1 MRKSIGV
8 KILGLVAILLLT
20 GLASSITGTFLVRNM
35 NEKAQI
41 IANDNMDAVT
51 LLFNTARSVERVQKF
66 VNSSSEDS
74 NSEAEAA
81 TTAFAELK
89 DVLSVF
95 DDDEIMSA
103 FHSYQEAYAAYVQ
116 AASQMG
122 RMMPDMVQQAVGDA
136 ANDGTGGM
144 EDAAVRNTEM
154 DEAAAKLD
162 SAYGNLYTLIRTEV
176 VAASDTLNAQYQF
189 STILNYG
196 IVIFILL
203 LGAVI
208 VAVTLVALINPIK
221 AANSQLNE
229 IMVEIDGGKGDL
241 SKRLITRNQDEIGSL
256 VFGINTFLDKLQSI
270 MQKIQSK
277 SESLGVSVEI
287 VLDQVSESEQ
297 SVNDFSATMQQ
308 LAAGMEEVS
317 ATSEQLSSGVNQI
330 FDSIKYMNN
339 QVKDG
344 KNLSQDIEIRSKE
357 FSESAENSK
366 QSTNDIVTE
375 LKEGLNASIEKSKSV
390 IKIQELTNE
399 ILNISSQTNLLAL
412 NASIEAARAG
422 DVGKGFA
429 VVAEEIRSLAENSR
443 NTANNIQNISN
454 LVTESVEKLADNS
467 KRMLDYVDTS
477 ILTDYDNFVRI
488 LEKYSV
494 DSKRLNEILEEFSTN
509 TSGLEATMGEMN
521 NGISEIANTIDES
534 TKGITNTAALT
545 SDLVSSIAL
554 ITDKTKES
562 KIVGEELQSEVSV
575 FEKI

>member
-20 GLASSITGTFLVRNM
+20 ALAGSITSTFLIRSM

-74 NSEAEAA
+74 NSEAEEAA
-81 TTAFAELK
+81 TAFEELEE
-89 DVLSVF
+89 VLSVF
-95 DDDEIMSA
+95 DNEQIMSA
-103 FHSYQEAYAAYVQ
+103 LHIYQEAYTAYVQ

-122 RMMPDMVQQAVGDA
+122 RMMPDTAQQEAGDA
-136 ANDGTGGM
+136 LGGM
-144 EDAAVRNTEM
+144 EDMAAQNTEM
-154 DEAAAKLD
+154 DEAAIQLD
-162 SAYGNLYTLIRTEV
+162 NAYGDLYTLIRTEV
-176 VAASDTLNAQYQF
+176 VAASDMLNAQYQF
-189 STILNYG
+189 STVLNYG
-196 IVIFILL
+196 IIAFILL

-208 VAVTLVALINPIK
+208 VVVTLIAIIRPIK
-221 AANSQLNE
+221 SADSQLNE
-229 IMVEIDGGKGDL
+229 IISEIEEGKGDL
-241 SKRLITRNQDEIGSL
+241 TKRLVTRNRDEIGSL
-256 VFGINTFLDKLQSI
+256 VFGINTFLDKLESI
-270 MQKIQSK
+270 MQKIQLK
-277 SESLGVSVEI
+277 SVSIGESVEI

-317 ATSEQLSSGVNQI
+317 ATSIQLSSGVNQI
-330 FDSIKYMNN
+330 FDAIKYMNI

-366 QSTNDIVTE
+366 QNTNDIVTE
-375 LKEGLNASIEKSKSV
+375 LKEGLSTSIEKSKSV

-429 VVAEEIRSLAENSR
+429 VVADEIRSLAENSR
-443 NTANNIQNISN
+443 STANNIQNISN

-467 KRMLDYVDTS
+467 KRILDYVDTS

-488 LEKYSV
+488 LGKYSV
-494 DSKRLNEILEEFSTN
+494 DSKRLNEIMEEFLSSA
-509 TSGLEATMGEMN
+509 SGLETTMGEMN
-521 NGISEIANTIDES
+521 DGISEITSTIDES
-534 TKGITNTAALT
+534 AKGITDTAALT
-545 SDLVSSIAL
+545 SDLVSSITL

-562 KIVGEELQSEVSV
+562 KIVGEELQSEVRV

>member
-8 KILGLVAILLLT
+8 KILGLVGILLLT
-20 GLASSITGTFLVRNM
+20 GLAGSITSTFLIRNM

-81 TTAFAELK
+81 ATAFAELEE
-89 DVLSVF
+89 VLSVF
-95 DDDEIMSA
+95 DNEEIMSA
-103 FHSYQEAYAAYVQ
+103 LHIYQEAYTAYVQ

-122 RMMPDMVQQAVGDA
+122 RMMPDTAQQEAGDA
-136 ANDGTGGM
+136 LGGM
-144 EDAAVRNTEM
+144 EDMAAQNTEM
-154 DEAAAKLD
+154 DEAAIQLD
-162 SAYGNLYTLIRTEV
+162 NAYGDLYTLIRTEV
-176 VAASDTLNAQYQF
+176 VAASDMLNAQYQF
-189 STILNYG
+189 STVLNYG
-196 IVIFILL
+196 IIAFILL

-208 VAVTLVALINPIK
+208 VVVTLIAIIRPIK
-221 AANSQLNE
+221 SANSQLNE
-229 IMVEIDGGKGDL
+229 IISEIDEGKGDL
-241 SKRLITRNQDEIGSL
+241 TKRLVTRNRDEIGSL
-256 VFGINTFLDKLQSI
+256 VFGINAFLDKLESI
-270 MQKIQSK
+270 MQKIQLK
-277 SESLGVSVEI
+277 SVSLGESVEI

-317 ATSEQLSSGVNQI
+317 ATSAQLGSGVNQI
-330 FDSIKYMNN
+330 FDAIKYMNI

-344 KNLSQDIEIRSKE
+344 KNLSQDIEIRSRE

-375 LKEGLNASIEKSKSV
+375 LKEGLSTSIEKSKSV

-429 VVAEEIRSLAENSR
+429 VVADEIRSLAENSR
-443 NTANNIQNISN
+443 STANNIQNISN

-494 DSKRLNEILEEFSTN
+494 DSKRLNEIMEEFLSSA
-509 TSGLEATMGEMN
+509 SGLETTMGEMN
-521 NGISEIANTIDES
+521 NGISEITNTIDES
-534 TKGITNTAALT
+534 TKGITDTAALT
-545 SDLVSSIAL
+545 SDLVSSITL

-562 KIVGEELQSEVSV
+562 KIVGEELQSEVRV

>member
-8 KILGLVAILLLT
+8 KILGLVGILLLT
-20 GLASSITGTFLVRNM
+20 GLAGSITSTFLIRNM

-81 TTAFAELK
+81 ATAFAELEE
-89 DVLSVF
+89 VLSVF
-95 DDDEIMSA
+95 DNEEIMSA
-103 FHSYQEAYAAYVQ
+103 LHIYQEAYTAYVQ

-122 RMMPDMVQQAVGDA
+122 RMMPDTAQQEAGDA
-136 ANDGTGGM
+136 LGGM
-144 EDAAVRNTEM
+144 EDMAAQNTEM
-154 DEAAAKLD
+154 DEAAIQLD
-162 SAYGNLYTLIRTEV
+162 NAYGDLYTLIRTEV
-176 VAASDTLNAQYQF
+176 VAASDMLNAQYQF
-189 STILNYG
+189 STVLNYG
-196 IVIFILL
+196 IIAFILL

-208 VAVTLVALINPIK
+208 VVVTLIAIIRPIK
-221 AANSQLNE
+221 SANSQLNE
-229 IMVEIDGGKGDL
+229 IISEIDEGKGDL
-241 SKRLITRNQDEIGSL
+241 TKRLVTRNRDEIGSL
-256 VFGINTFLDKLQSI
+256 VFGINAFLDKLESI
-270 MQKIQSK
+270 MQKIQLK
-277 SESLGVSVEI
+277 SVSLGESVEI
-287 VLDQVSESEQ
+287 VLNQVSESEQ

-317 ATSEQLSSGVNQI
+317 ATSAQLGSGVNQI
-330 FDSIKYMNN
+330 FDAIKYMNI

-344 KNLSQDIEIRSKE
+344 KNLSQDIEIRSRE

-375 LKEGLNASIEKSKSV
+375 LKEGLSTSIEKSKSV

-429 VVAEEIRSLAENSR
+429 VVADEIRSLAENSR
-443 NTANNIQNISN
+443 STANNIQNISN

-494 DSKRLNEILEEFSTN
+494 DSKRLNEIMEEFLSSA
-509 TSGLEATMGEMN
+509 SGLETTMGEMN
-521 NGISEIANTIDES
+521 NGISEITNTIDES
-534 TKGITNTAALT
+534 TRGITDTAALT
-545 SDLVSSIAL
+545 SDLVSSITL

-562 KIVGEELQSEVSV
+562 KIVGEELQSEVRV

>member
-20 GLASSITGTFLVRNM
+20 GLAGSITSTFLIRNM

-74 NSEAEAA
+74 NSEAEEAV
-81 TTAFAELK
+81 TAFAELEE
-89 DVLSVF
+89 VLSVF
-95 DDDEIMSA
+95 DNEEIMSA
-103 FHSYQEAYAAYVQ
+103 LHIYQEAYTAYVQ

-122 RMMPDMVQQAVGDA
+122 RMMPDTAQQEAGDA
-136 ANDGTGGM
+136 LGGM
-144 EDAAVRNTEM
+144 EDMAAQNTEM
-154 DEAAAKLD
+154 DEAAIQLD
-162 SAYGNLYTLIRTEV
+162 NAYGDLYTLIRTEV
-176 VAASDTLNAQYQF
+176 VAASDMLNAQYQL
-189 STILNYG
+189 STVLNYG
-196 IVIFILL
+196 IIAFILL

-208 VAVTLVALINPIK
+208 VVVTLIAIIRPIK
-221 AANSQLNE
+221 SANSQLNE
-229 IMVEIDGGKGDL
+229 IISEIEEGKGDL
-241 SKRLITRNQDEIGSL
+241 TKRLVTRNRDEIGSL
-256 VFGINTFLDKLQSI
+256 VFGINTFLDKLESI
-270 MQKIQSK
+270 MQKIHLK
-277 SESLGVSVEI
+277 SVSLGESVEI

-317 ATSEQLSSGVNQI
+317 ATSEQLGSGVNQI
-330 FDSIKYMNN
+330 FDAIKYMNN

-375 LKEGLNASIEKSKSV
+375 LKEGLSTSIEKSKSV

-429 VVAEEIRSLAENSR
+429 VVADEIRSLAENSR
-443 NTANNIQNISN
+443 STANNIQNISN

-494 DSKRLNEILEEFSTN
+494 DSKRLNEIMEEFFSSA
-509 TSGLEATMGEMN
+509 SGLETTMGEMN
-521 NGISEIANTIDES
+521 NGISEITSTIDES
-534 TKGITNTAALT
+534 AKGITDTAALT
-545 SDLVSSIAL
+545 SDLVSSITL

-562 KIVGEELQSEVSV
+562 KIVGEELQSEVRV

>member
-8 KILGLVAILLLT
+8 KILGLVGILLLT
-20 GLASSITGTFLVRNM
+20 GLAGSITSTFLIRNM

-81 TTAFAELK
+81 ATAFAELEE
-89 DVLSVF
+89 VLSVF
-95 DDDEIMSA
+95 DNEEIMSA
-103 FHSYQEAYAAYVQ
+103 LHIYQEAYTAYVQ

-122 RMMPDMVQQAVGDA
+122 RMMPDTAQQEAGDA
-136 ANDGTGGM
+136 LGGM
-144 EDAAVRNTEM
+144 EDMAAQNTEM
-154 DEAAAKLD
+154 DEAAIQLD
-162 SAYGNLYTLIRTEV
+162 NAYGDLYTLIRTEV
-176 VAASDTLNAQYQF
+176 VAASDMLNAQYQF
-189 STILNYG
+189 STLLNYG
-196 IVIFILL
+196 IIAFILL

-208 VAVTLVALINPIK
+208 VVVTLIAIIRPIK
-221 AANSQLNE
+221 SANSQLNE
-229 IMVEIDGGKGDL
+229 IIAEIDEGKGDL
-241 SKRLITRNQDEIGSL
+241 TKRLVTRNRDEIGSL
-256 VFGINTFLDKLQSI
+256 VFGINAFLDKLESI
-270 MQKIQSK
+270 MQKIQLK
-277 SESLGVSVEI
+277 SVSLGESVEI

-317 ATSEQLSSGVNQI
+317 ATSAQLGSGVNQI
-330 FDSIKYMNN
+330 FDAIKYMNI
-339 QVKDG
+339 QIKDG
-344 KNLSQDIEIRSKE
+344 KNLSQDIEIRSRE

-375 LKEGLNASIEKSKSV
+375 LKEGLSTSIEKSKSV

-429 VVAEEIRSLAENSR
+429 VVADEIRSLAENSR
-443 NTANNIQNISN
+443 STANNIQNISN

-494 DSKRLNEILEEFSTN
+494 DSKRLNEIMEEFLSSA
-509 TSGLEATMGEMN
+509 SGLETTMGEMN
-521 NGISEIANTIDES
+521 NGISEITNTIDES
-534 TKGITNTAALT
+534 TKGITDTAALT
-545 SDLVSSIAL
+545 SDLVSSITL

-562 KIVGEELQSEVSV
+562 KIVGEELQSEVRV

>member
-8 KILGLVAILLLT
+8 KILGLVGILLLT
-20 GLASSITGTFLVRNM
+20 GLAGSITSTFLIRNM

-81 TTAFAELK
+81 ATAFAELEE
-89 DVLSVF
+89 VLSVF
-95 DDDEIMSA
+95 DNEEIMSA
-103 FHSYQEAYAAYVQ
+103 LHIYQEAYTAYVQ

-122 RMMPDMVQQAVGDA
+122 RMMPDTAQQEAGDA
-136 ANDGTGGM
+136 LGGM
-144 EDAAVRNTEM
+144 EDMAAQNTEM
-154 DEAAAKLD
+154 DEAAIQLD
-162 SAYGNLYTLIRTEV
+162 NAYGDLYTLIRTEV
-176 VAASDTLNAQYQF
+176 VAASDMLNAQYQF
-189 STILNYG
+189 STVLNYG
-196 IVIFILL
+196 IIAFILL

-208 VAVTLVALINPIK
+208 VVVTLIAIIRPIK
-221 AANSQLNE
+221 SANSQLNE
-229 IMVEIDGGKGDL
+229 IISEIDEGKGDL
-241 SKRLITRNQDEIGSL
+241 TKRLVTRNRDEIGSL
-256 VFGINTFLDKLQSI
+256 VFGINAFLDKLESI
-270 MQKIQSK
+270 MQKIQLK
-277 SESLGVSVEI
+277 SVSLGESVEI

-317 ATSEQLSSGVNQI
+317 ATSAQLGSGVNQI
-330 FDSIKYMNN
+330 FDAIKYMNI

-344 KNLSQDIEIRSKE
+344 KNLSQDIEIRSRE

-375 LKEGLNASIEKSKSV
+375 LKEGLSTSIEKSKSV

-429 VVAEEIRSLAENSR
+429 VVADEIRSLAENSR
-443 NTANNIQNISN
+443 STANNIQNISN

-494 DSKRLNEILEEFSTN
+494 DSKRLNEIMEEFFSSA
-509 TSGLEATMGEMN
+509 SGLETTMGEMN
-521 NGISEIANTIDES
+521 NGISEITSTIDES
-534 TKGITNTAALT
+534 AKGITDTAALT
-545 SDLVSSIAL
+545 SDLVSSITL

-562 KIVGEELQSEVSV
+562 KIVGEELQSEVRV

>member
-103 FHSYQEAYAAYVQ
+103 FHGYQEAYAAYVQ

-189 STILNYG
+189 STVLNYG
-196 IVIFILL
+196 IIIFILL

-241 SKRLITRNQDEIGSL
+241 SKRLITRNRDEIGSL

-287 VLDQVSESEQ
+287 VLD
-297 SVNDFSATMQQ
+297 
-308 LAAGMEEVS
+308 
-317 ATSEQLSSGVNQI
+317 
-330 FDSIKYMNN
+330 
-339 QVKDG
+339 
-344 KNLSQDIEIRSKE
+344 
-357 FSESAENSK
+357 
-366 QSTNDIVTE
+366 
-375 LKEGLNASIEKSKSV
+375 
-390 IKIQELTNE
+390 
-399 ILNISSQTNLLAL
+399 
-412 NASIEAARAG
+412 
-422 DVGKGFA
+422 
-429 VVAEEIRSLAENSR
+429 
-443 NTANNIQNISN
+443 
-454 LVTESVEKLADNS
+454 
-467 KRMLDYVDTS
+467 
-477 ILTDYDNFVRI
+477 
-488 LEKYSV
+488 
-494 DSKRLNEILEEFSTN
+494 
-509 TSGLEATMGEMN
+509 
-521 NGISEIANTIDES
+521 
-534 TKGITNTAALT
+534 
-545 SDLVSSIAL
+545 
-554 ITDKTKES
+554 
-562 KIVGEELQSEVSV
+562 
-575 FEKI
+575 

>member
-20 GLASSITGTFLVRNM
+20 GLAGSITSTFLIRNM

-74 NSEAEAA
+74 NSEAEEAA
-81 TTAFAELK
+81 TAFEELEE
-89 DVLSVF
+89 VLSVF
-95 DDDEIMSA
+95 DNEEIMSA
-103 FHSYQEAYAAYVQ
+103 LHIYQEAYTAYVQ

-122 RMMPDMVQQAVGDA
+122 RMMPDTAQQEAGDA
-136 ANDGTGGM
+136 LGGM
-144 EDAAVRNTEM
+144 EDMAAQNTEM
-154 DEAAAKLD
+154 DEAAIQLD
-162 SAYGNLYTLIRTEV
+162 NAYGDLYTLIRTEV
-176 VAASDTLNAQYQF
+176 VAASDMLNAQYQF
-189 STILNYG
+189 STVLNYG
-196 IVIFILL
+196 IIAFILL

-208 VAVTLVALINPIK
+208 VVVTLIAIIRPIK
-221 AANSQLNE
+221 SADSQLNE
-229 IMVEIDGGKGDL
+229 IISEIEEGKGDL
-241 SKRLITRNQDEIGSL
+241 TKRLVTRNRDEIGSL
-256 VFGINTFLDKLQSI
+256 VFGINTFLDKLESI
-270 MQKIQSK
+270 MQKIQLK
-277 SESLGVSVEI
+277 SVSIGESVEI

-317 ATSEQLSSGVNQI
+317 ATSVQLSSGVNQI
-330 FDSIKYMNN
+330 FDAIKYMNI

-366 QSTNDIVTE
+366 QNTNDIVTE
-375 LKEGLNASIEKSKSV
+375 LKEGLSTSIEKSKSV

-429 VVAEEIRSLAENSR
+429 VVADEIRSLAENSR
-443 NTANNIQNISN
+443 STANNIQNISN

-467 KRMLDYVDTS
+467 KRILDYVDTS

-494 DSKRLNEILEEFSTN
+494 DSKRLNEIMEEFLSSA
-509 TSGLEATMGEMN
+509 SGLETTMGEMN
-521 NGISEIANTIDES
+521 DGISEITSTIDES
-534 TKGITNTAALT
+534 AKGITDTAALT
-545 SDLVSSIAL
+545 SDLVSSITL

-562 KIVGEELQSEVSV
+562 KIVGEELQSEVRV